1 MIKMI
6 RIDNRLLHGQVAVS
20 WTHELGA
27 DAILIANDN
36 VPKDEVRKSVMKMA
50 KPQGTKLVIKSIAD
64 AAKALNSG
72 VTDKYKLFVVVES
85 VPDFVRLHELCPQL
99 DFVDIGG
106 APTRAGTTN
115 YDKAVNLTDTEAD
128 QVRQL
133 VADGVDVFIQMV
145 PTDSRVPAAKVIK

>member
-27 DAILIANDN
+27 DAILIANDD
-36 VPKDEVRKSVMKMA
+36 VPNDAVRKSVMKMA
-50 KPQGTKLVIKSIAD
+50 KPNGTKLVIKSIED

-72 VTDKYKLFVVVES
+72 VTDKYKLFIVVES
-85 VPDFVRLHELCPQL
+85 VPDFVRLHDLCPQL

-106 APTRAGTTN
+106 APTREGTKN
-115 YDKAVNLTDTEAD
+115 YDKAVNLTDDEVK
-128 QVRQL
+128 QVREL
-133 VADGVDVFIQMV
+133 MNAGVNVFVQMV
-145 PTDSRVPAAKVIK
+145 PTDSKVSAEKILK